1 MRTIRARYLG
11 LIVTITGLIFMAVEA
26 HKTVHVRINGETNT
40 VRTLAFT
47 VGALLGSEQ
56 IPLGNADHLEPPV
69 KQWLREGDTI
79 TIERAI
85 RIRIQ
90 DNQNTYSLV
99 STERLPANLLNSA
112 GIEFGAE
119 DQLYHNGLP
128 IKPDELLPRAP
139 SISLQIQR
147 AKAVRI
153 RGDGQS
159 RVIQTTASTVGQAL
173 WQAGIRLYAQ
183 DRTEPAHERPLD
195 NPVTVNYMPSK
206 EFRIVTQEDV
216 VRIRT
221 TEARVGSALAKAGI
235 AVQGLDYSIP
245 QPDALLPAEGRI
257 RLVHVEEQVHL
268 ETEPLPFETEF
279 QPAAD
284 LELDKQTVVQ
294 PGTFGIEARRV
305 RVRMED
311 GKEVSRQEDTEFIAQ
326 EPKPRILGYGTKIV
340 SHTTN
345 TPGGRIT
352 YWRELNM
359 YAVSYNPTSAGGN
372 ITASGL
378 PLRKGLVA
386 VDPTYIP
393 LGTRLYIPGYG
404 EALAADTGGGV
415 NGRIIDLG
423 YSDHDYVP
431 WHQWVTVYFL
441 WPPPEN
447 VVPVI
452 P

>member
-1 MRTIRARYLG
+1 MTTVRARYFG
-11 LIVTITGLIFMAVEA
+11 LIVTITGLMLIALEA
-26 HKTVHVRINGETNT
+26 HKTVQVHINGETKT
-40 VRTLAFT
+40 VTTYAFT
-47 VGALLGSEQ
+47 VGGLLGAEQ
-56 IPLGNADHLEPPV
+56 IPLGEADHLEPPV
-69 KQWLREGDTI
+69 NHWLREGDNI
-79 TIERAI
+79 IVEGAVRV
-85 RIRIQ
+85 RIQ
-90 DNQNTYSLV
+90 DGQDTYSIV
-99 STERLPANLLNSA
+99 STKRLPANLLSQA
-112 GIEFGAE
+112 GIEIYPE
-119 DQLYHNGLP
+119 DQIFHNGLAVEA
-128 IKPDELLPRAP
+128 DESLPRAQ

-153 RGDGQS
+153 LVGGQDQ
-159 RVIQTTASTVGQAL
+159 VIHTPAATVGQAL
-173 WQAGIRLYAQ
+173 WQAGIKLYAE
-183 DRTEPAHERPLD
+183 DHTEPIQDTLLD
-195 NPVTVNYMPSK
+195 GPMTVNYGPSK
-206 EFRIVTQEDV
+206 ELRIVTQQDV

-221 TEARVGSALAKAGI
+221 TEASIGSALAEAGI
-235 AVQGLDYSIP
+235 ALQGLDYSIP
-245 QPDALLPAEGRI
+245 KPDAPLPAEGRI
-257 RLVHVEEQVHL
+257 RVVHVAEEVSL

-279 QPAAD
+279 QPVAD

-294 PGTFGIEARRV
+294 PGTYGIKARRV
-305 RVRMED
+305 RVRTED
-311 GKEVSRQEDTEFIAQ
+311 GKEVSRQEDAEFIAQ
-326 EPKPRILGYGTKIV
+326 EPAPRILGYGTKIV

-352 YWRELNM
+352 YWRALNM

>member
-1 MRTIRARYLG
+1 MRARYFA
-11 LIVTITGLIFMAVEA
+11 LIVTIGGLLLMAFA
-26 HKTVHVRINGETNT
+26 ADKTVHVTINGESST
-40 VRTLAFT
+40 VRTFAFT
-47 VGALLGSEQ
+47 VGGLLWSEQ
-56 IPLGNADHLEPPV
+56 IPIGNADHLEPPV
-69 KQWLREGDTI
+69 NQLLREGDTI

-90 DNQNTYSLV
+90 DDQDTYSMV
-99 STERLPANLLNSA
+99 STKRLPANLLKSA
-112 GIEFGAE
+112 GIELDAE

-128 IKPDELLPRAP
+128 IEPGELLPRAE
-139 SISLQIQR
+139 SISLQVRR
-147 AKAVRI
+147 AKVVRI
-153 RGDGQS
+153 LGAENS
-159 RVIQTTASTVGQAL
+159 REIRTTSATVGQAL
-173 WQAGIRLYAQ
+173 WQAGIALYAQ
-183 DRTEPAHERPLD
+183 DHTEPAQESPLD
-195 NPVTVNYMPSK
+195 KAATINYMTSK

-216 VRIRT
+216 LRIRT
-221 TEARVGSALAKAGI
+221 TEARVGSALAKAGV
-235 AVQGLDYSIP
+235 AVQALDYSIP
-245 QPDALLPAEGRI
+245 KPDAPLPAEGRI
-257 RLVHVEEQVHL
+257 RLVHVEEQVQL

-279 QPAAD
+279 QPVTD
-284 LELDKQTVVQ
+284 LELDKQSVVQ
-294 PGTFGIEARRV
+294 AGTFGIKARRV

-311 GKEVSRQEDTEFIAQ
+311 GKEVSRQEDAEFIAQ
-326 EPKPRILGYGTKIV
+326 EPKPRILGYGTRIV
-340 SHTTN
+340 SQTTN

-352 YWRELNM
+352 FWRALNM

-393 LGTRLYIPGYG
+393 LGTRLYVPGYG

-415 NGRIIDLG
+415 SGRIIDLG

>member
-1 MRTIRARYLG
+1 MRTARARYLG
-11 LIVTITGLIFMAVEA
+11 LIVTIASLIFMALEA
-26 HKTVHVRINGETNT
+26 YKTVHVTINGEPTT
-40 VRTLAFT
+40 VKTFAFT
-47 VGALLGSEQ
+47 VGGLLGAEA
-56 IPLGNADHLEPPV
+56 IPLGAHDDLEPAV
-69 KQWLREGDTI
+69 DHWLREEDVI

-85 RIRIQ
+85 RVRIQ
-90 DNQNTYSLV
+90 DDQDVYSMV
-99 STERLPANLLNSA
+99 STKRLPADLLSSA
-112 GIEFGAE
+112 GIELGAA

-128 IKPDELLPRAP
+128 IEPNEVLPRAE

-153 RGDGQS
+153 LADERT

-173 WQAGIRLYAQ
+173 WQAAIRLYAQ
-183 DRTEPAHERPLD
+183 DDTEPAQEKPLD
-195 NPVTVNYMPSK
+195 KPASINYMPSK
-206 EFRIVTQEDV
+206 EFHIVTQEDV

-235 AVQGLDYSIP
+235 ALQGLDYSIP
-245 QPDALLPAEGRI
+245 EPDAVLPAGGRI

-279 QPAAD
+279 QPVAD
-284 LELDKQTVVQ
+284 LELDKQAVVQ
-294 PGTFGIEARRV
+294 PGTFGIAARRV

-311 GKEVSRQEDTEFIAQ
+311 GKEVSRQEDAKFIAQ
-326 EPKPRILGYGTKIV
+326 EPRPRILGYGTKIV
-340 SHTTN
+340 SHTTS

-352 YWRELNM
+352 YWRALNM

-423 YSDHDYVP
+423 YSDHDYVS

-447 VVPVI
+447 VIPVI

>member
-1 MRTIRARYLG
+1 MRTIRARYIG
-11 LIVTITGLIFMAVEA
+11 LVVTIAVLLFIAFEA
-26 HKTVHVRINGETNT
+26 HKTVQVRINDETST
-40 VRTLAFT
+40 VTTFAFT
-47 VGALLGSEQ
+47 VGGLLGAEA
-56 IPLGNADHLEPPV
+56 IPLGEEDHVEPEV
-69 KQWLREGDTI
+69 NHWLREGDII
-79 TIERAI
+79 TIEHAV

-90 DNQNTYSLV
+90 DGQDSYSMV
-99 STERLPANLLNSA
+99 STKRLPANLLNSA
-112 GIEFGAE
+112 GIEMSPG
-119 DQLYHNGLP
+119 DQLYQNGLP
-128 IKPDELLPRAP
+128 IEPDELLPRAQ
-139 SISLQIQR
+139 SISLQVQR

-153 RGDGQS
+153 QGDEQD
-159 RVIQTTASTVGQAL
+159 RVIQTTAATVGQAL
-173 WQAGIRLYAQ
+173 WQAGIALYAQ
-183 DRTEPAHERPLD
+183 DRTEPAHETPLD
-195 NPVTVNYMPSK
+195 KPMTVNYMPSK
-206 EFRIVTQEDV
+206 ELRIVTQEEV

-235 AVQGLDYSIP
+235 ALQGLDFSIP
-245 QPDALLPAEGRI
+245 KADAVLPAEGRI
-257 RLVHVEEQVHL
+257 RLVHVEEQVNL

-279 QPAAD
+279 QPVAD
-284 LELDKQTVVQ
+284 LELDKQAIVQ
-294 PGTFGIEARRV
+294 PGTLGIKARRV
-305 RVRMED
+305 RVRTED
-311 GKEVSRQEDTEFIAQ
+311 GKEVSRQEDAEFIAQ
-326 EPKPRILGYGTKIV
+326 EPKSRILGYGTKIV
-340 SHTTN
+340 SHTTS

-352 YWRELNM
+352 YWRALNM

-386 VDPTYIP
+386 VDPAYIP

-423 YSDHDYVP
+423 YSDHDYVS